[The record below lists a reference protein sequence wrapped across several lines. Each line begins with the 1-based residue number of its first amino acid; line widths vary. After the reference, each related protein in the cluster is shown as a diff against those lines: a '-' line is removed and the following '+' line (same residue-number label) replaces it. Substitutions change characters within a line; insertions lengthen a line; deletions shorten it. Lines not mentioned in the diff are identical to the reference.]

1 MCMSREHKIMPSFV
15 ENYNHN
21 RQTLVKRIALERWV
35 EVGFGSTQLRLR
47 GGGVEG
53 SRSGNWEQGVEL
65 GRAGRE
71 WVLTTK

>member
-1 MCMSREHKIMPSFV
+1 MPSFV

-21 RQTLVKRIALERWV
+21 RQTLIKRIALKRWV

-53 SRSGNWEQGVEL
+53 SRSSNWEQGVGL

-71 WVLTTK
+71 WVLTTR